1 MSLFDFK
8 CFFEVQA
15 LWTMRLL
22 LGIEKSECWDSG
34 GIGEK
39 TTKGEI

>member
-8 CFFEVQA
+8 CFFVVQA
-15 LWTMRLL
+15 LWAMRLL
-22 LGIEKSECWDSG
+22 LGIEKGESWDGG